1 MLSIL
6 FVLGKDF
13 LEENKVMINSETKEL
28 QLGTLSDSCHTDES
42 TANQIQITTPSK
54 TEILSEA
61 ETTIAVKLQPP
72 KSGKYIFEPSNKLTD
87 EYGIRC
93 RTIFQGGNGKL
104 ITHILNPNREAF
116 VITKS
121 FDIVAIEPL
130 HKGSIVD
137 IVTENC
143 KEGKIPSL
151 IESKLKEAALDGQ
164 KDIEIWKIISN
175 FQRLFGSEIKD
186 ISTTPLVTY
195 YIDTVDSAPIKQNP

>member
-1 MLSIL
+1 M
-6 FVLGKDF
+6 LGKDF

-61 ETTIAVKLQPP
+61 ETIIAVKLLPP
-72 KSGKYIFEPSNKLTD
+72 KSGKYIFEPSNNLTD
-87 EYGIRC
+87 KYGIRC
-93 RTIFQGGNGKL
+93 RPTIFQGGNGKL
-104 ITHILNPNREAF
+104 VTHFLNPNREVF